1 MANVA
6 YIRVST
12 KEQNEDRQVEALQKF
27 GIDKFFCEKRSG
39 KNTNRPEL
47 QKMLEYV
54 REGDTVYIHSFDR
67 LARSTKD
74 LLSLIDTLNAKG
86 VRLVSNKENLD
97 SSTATGKL
105 MITMIAAINE
115 FELSNLHERQAEGIA
130 CAQSRGAYAKPM
142 KTVDESSWT
151 KLYRQHKEGSLSK
164 SKWAETLGVS
174 RPTLNKLISRYEAG
188 ENIYA

>member
-1 MANVA
+1 MANIA

-12 KEQNEDRQVEALQKF
+12 QEQNEDRQFEALQKF
-27 GIDKFFCEKRSG
+27 GIDKYFCEKRSG

-47 QKMLEYV
+47 QRMLDYV
-54 REGDTVYIHSFDR
+54 REGDTVYVHDFSR

-74 LLSLIDTLNAKG
+74 LLSLIEALNAKG

-115 FELSNLHERQAEGIA
+115 FELANLHERQAEGVQ
-130 CAQSRGAYAKPM
+130 CAKARGAYAKPLT
-142 KTVDESSWT
+142 TVDEDSWN
-151 KLYRQHKEGSLSK
+151 KLKRKNEEGSLSK
-164 SKWAETLGVS
+164 TDWAKALGIS
-174 RPTLNKLISRYEAG
+174 RPTLNKLIARQKAG
-188 ENIYA
+188 QNIFK